1 MNLISKKLVALAA
14 VTCLVSSSVFALTK
28 SEVDAINLKMTSV
41 KVVEAPL
48 TAAKLVTAA
57 EKLDKEETAV
67 TVVKS
72 VAVNQPAALKKVI
85 VVVLTRVPEATE
97 AVVRAA
103 LEVAPKSASVIV
115 AAAAEANPS
124 KIDLIAG
131 IARAVLVVEA
141 ADKSGTLIT
150 AHLTLD
156 YNRELLAVPGPIT
169 SPTSLG
175 ANLLIKQGATPITRS
190 EDILE
195 IFRFKQETLFE
206 ESARELENLSDE
218 ERKIIEL
225 LNEPMPRDTIVE
237 TLGKPMSEINSLLS
251 VMEIKG
257 LVKEEY
263 GEMRRVL

>member
-131 IARAVLVVEA
+131 IARARVPSEA
-141 ADKSGTLIT
+141 LSI
-150 AHLTLD
+150 
-156 YNRELLAVPGPIT
+156 NRELAIAQIHAVPVTLSAGSAASRPAPVIGLAT
-169 SPTSLG
+169 FGGGSTVT
-175 ANLLIKQGATPITRS
+175 QTGATFNIT
-190 EDILE
+190 I
-195 IFRFKQETLFE
+195 T
-206 ESARELENLSDE
+206 NTTTN
-218 ERKIIEL
+218 IISGVPVVS
-225 LNEPMPRDTIVE
+225 NSVTTITTTNVV
-237 TLGKPMSEINSLLS
+237 
-251 VMEIKG
+251 VMNQDP
-257 LVKEEY
+257 Y
-263 GEMRRVL
+263 GGTDPNRP